1 MDFVKKERVLS
12 VLAFGLKCFIFSC
25 FLVVMYTKS
34 KSQNI
39 IGGWSKLDDGLWYS
53 EYQAMRKSKISD
65 SRISVIKINPEIYK
79 LELKIAA
86 QTDSI
91 FRTLPQWCSQESY
104 VFAINAG
111 MYSLSNR
118 YKATGFMRNGD
129 YVNNSTFKDAF
140 NALLVY
146 NPMVS
151 NNPKARIVDLSNEKY
166 DDYRNNYSCF
176 IQSIRLIDNTGSPIY
191 WSPKSKLSC
200 SMTIAAIDKH
210 NHLIFIFTRSPYKP
224 NEMIDFML
232 KSDLQ
237 IVSAMYLEGGPEASF
252 YINLPDTSFGKFGSY
267 VSQTYPTDKNK
278 EFRKMPNVIGVKKK
292 TKQ

>member
-1 MDFVKKERVLS
+1 VKKEEVLVEVS
-12 VLAFGLKCFIFSC
+12 FWTKLFVFSYFTFIISAN
-25 FLVVMYTKS
+25 S
-34 KSQNI
+34 WSQNI
-39 IGGWSKLDDGLWYS
+39 IGSWKKLDEGLWYS
-53 EYQAMRKSKISD
+53 EYQAIRHSKISD
-65 SRISVIKINPEIYK
+65 SRISVIKINPEKYD

-86 QTDSI
+86 QSDSI
-91 FRTLPQWCSQESY
+91 FKTLPQWCSQESY

-118 YKATGFMRNGD
+118 NKATGFMRNGD
-129 YVNNSTFKDAF
+129 YVNNPVFKDAF
-140 NALLVY
+140 NALLAY
-146 NPMVS
+146 
-151 NNPKARIVDLSNEKY
+151 NPKAINKPKVRIVDLSNEKY
-166 DDYRNNYSCF
+166 DDFKNDYSCF
-176 IQSIRLIDNTGSPIY
+176 IQSIRLIDNTGNPIY

-200 SMTIAAIDKH
+200 SMTIAAIDKQ

-237 IVSAMYLEGGPEASF
+237 IATAMYLEGGPEASF

-267 VSQTYPTDKNK
+267 VSQTYPTDKNR
-278 EFRKMPNVIGVKKK
+278 EFRKMPNVIGIKKK